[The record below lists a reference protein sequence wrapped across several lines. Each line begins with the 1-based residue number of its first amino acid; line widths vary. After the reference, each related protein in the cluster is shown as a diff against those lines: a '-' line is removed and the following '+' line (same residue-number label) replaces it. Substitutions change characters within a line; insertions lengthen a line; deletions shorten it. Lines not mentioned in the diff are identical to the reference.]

1 MNGDYS
7 MLQFIPTVV
16 IGTVLALLTAV
27 VVLLYWL
34 VIVLF
39 RALQLLVLPLRI
51 FRRADRA

>member
-1 MNGDYS
+1 

-16 IGTVLALLTAV
+16 IGTILALAAAV

-34 VIVLF
+34 MIVLF
-39 RALQLLVLPLRI
+39 RALQLVTLPLHI